1 MQITAFCKA
10 QPISKMN
17 RLCLSLITQLKK
29 VISKRS
35 ESTTISEDSVS
46 KQEYLSFEKLIL
58 NTKYPKGIEQIILK
72 MKLTVI
78 ILFIACLQVSASG
91 YAQKISMSKKNVPIE
106 QVFKEIK
113 KQTGYLFFYNQNWL
127 EEINTISIDVKDAS
141 IETVLEICFLDQPLS
156 YSIVDRTIILSKSKK
171 PDPVTKTE
179 ELIIKENPPK
189 EISGVVTDSKGETL
203 PGVSVRIK
211 GTTTGTTTGINGSY
225 TINVPDD
232 NTVLEFSYIG
242 FIAQVIPLNG
252 RQTLNVTL
260 TEANTALNEIV
271 VTALGISRESKSLT
285 YAVQNIKGDKL
296 NEAKETNLI
305 NALQGK
311 VAGVTITKDATGPG
325 GDSKVLIRGNRS
337 ITNSNQPLYVID
349 GVPLSGNVGMLNSDE
364 VESMTILKGASAAAL
379 YGSQGQNGAIIITT
393 KRGKANQTTINFIS
407 GLGLDQAAVLPELQY
422 EYGQGDAGIYNANSE
437 RSWGPKATGQ
447 AVTLWNGSNVPLVG
461 QSDNLKNFF
470 RTAQTLNNTL
480 SISGGGEKMQTYF
493 SYGNTMAQGILTNN
507 DLTRHNVD
515 LKTDNTISSKLSIS
529 TKMSYIFEDVDN
541 RPVPGGSGNYVL
553 PSIFSSPTSIPL
565 DEMKKYSYQDNTGTE
580 RQSYWLPG
588 SSVLVNPYW
597 ALNRINYYQKRDR
610 ILGLVSAKY
619 EFNKWLNLQVRG
631 SIDKTIQNNTRK
643 VYADSY
649 FSQVGSNYDYGTNRN
664 QGINV
669 DALLSFQRNIGKKFD
684 ITGNLGASLQES
696 KYESISGSANGL
708 NKPNFFY
715 MHNAKSPFFTT
726 ANGRTPRV
734 QSLYGTATI
743 AYNKYLYLDI
753 TARNDWSSALPEQS
767 QSYFYPSVGLSAIV
781 SDMIKLP
788 SWISYGKASLTMA
801 NSGYGGTQYLDRN
814 YYSVG
819 IGGAIITPNI
829 QSLGSYK
836 PELTTS
842 YEAGLDWKFLK
853 NRLGLNFT
861 YYNTQTKNQ
870 LLLIGLPP
878 ASLFDQKYIN
888 AGLIQNHGIE
898 LVANVSPVAGKNF
911 RWDAALNYSK
921 NINKVK
927 RLTETIKSIVI
938 GEGDNVYLIK
948 VDEGSSYG
956 DMYVRGWKKDAQG
969 RNLVEDDG
977 TPILTDGL
985 DQFVGNYNPDYMLG
999 FSNEFSFKNFS
1010 MSFLIDH
1017 RQGGA
1022 VIGGTQALIDAYGH
1036 SKNSLWGREGGIILD
1051 GYRQDGQK
1059 NAQSISSQKYFGLI
1073 GGRYPSAGFYSYSST
1088 NTRLREFT
1096 LGYELG
1102 DKLLSKYPLIK
1113 SAKLSLV
1120 GRNLFFFKKDAPI
1133 DPEVTRGIN
1142 GGGLEYAALPSTRNF
1157 GLNLKVSF

>member
-1 MQITAFCKA
+1 MKIPSHRICSVQYSTAYK
-10 QPISKMN
+10 
-17 RLCLSLITQLKK
+17 LLLI
-29 VISKRS
+29 
-35 ESTTISEDSVS
+35 
-46 KQEYLSFEKLIL
+46 
-58 NTKYPKGIEQIILK
+58 
-72 MKLTVI
+72 MKLSIVLMIFTV
-78 ILFIACLQVSASG
+78 LQASASG
-91 YAQKISMSKKNVPIE
+91 YAQKITLSQKDATLE
-106 QVFKEIK
+106 QVFWSISSQSKYEFVYDAAMLKEAK
-113 KQTGYLFFYNQNWL
+113 PVDVNFKNSSVESVLNRCF
-127 EEINTISIDVKDAS
+127 IN
-141 IETVLEICFLDQPLS
+141 QPLT
-156 YSIVDRTIILSKSKK
+156 YTINDNIVIVKRKPVLFPQPKITDITPLIEEAPPITIK
-171 PDPVTKTE
+171 
-179 ELIIKENPPK
+179 
-189 EISGVVTDSKGETL
+189 GQVTDSKGESL
-203 PGVSVRIK
+203 PGVSVRVK
-211 GTTTGTTTGINGSY
+211 GSAQGTSTDIQGNY
-225 TINVPDD
+225 TITVSD
-232 NTVLEFSYIG
+232 NDILVFSYVG
-242 FIAQVIPLNG
+242 YTPLEISVNG
-252 RQTLNVTL
+252 RTTLNVTL
-260 TEANTALNEIV
+260 REDLQVLGEIV
-271 VTALGISRESKSLT
+271 VTALGIERESKSLT
-285 YAVQNIKGDKL
+285 YAVQSINGEKM

-305 NALQGK
+305 NSLQGK

-393 KRGKANQTTINFIS
+393 KRGKANQTVVNFIS
-407 GLGLDQAAVLPELQY
+407 GLSLDQAAVLPELQY
-422 EYGQGDAGIYNANSE
+422 EYGQGDAGIYGSNSE

-447 AVTLWNGSNVPLVG
+447 TVTLWNGKSVPLQG
-461 QSDNLKNFF
+461 QPDNLKNFF
-470 RTAQTLNNTL
+470 RTAQTYNNTL
-480 SISGGGEKMQTYF
+480 SVSGGGEKMQTYF

-507 DLTRHNVD
+507 DLTRHNID
-515 LKTDNTISSKLSIS
+515 LKTDNNISSKLSVS
-529 TKMSYIFEDVDN
+529 TKMSYIFEDVNN

-553 PSIFSSPTSIPL
+553 PSIFSAPTSIPL
-565 DEMKKYSYQDNTGTE
+565 DEMKNYAYTDNTGTE

-597 ALNRINYYQKRDR
+597 ALNRISYYQKRDR

-619 EFNKWLNLQVRG
+619 EFNDWLNLQVRG
-631 SIDKTIQNNTRK
+631 SIDKTIQNNDRK

-649 FSQVGSNYDYGTNRN
+649 FSQVGSNYDYSTNRN

-669 DALLSFQRNIGKKFD
+669 DALLSFKRNLGKKFD
-684 ITGNLGASLQES
+684 VSGNLGASLQES

-726 ANGRTPRV
+726 ADGRTPRV
-734 QSLYGTATI
+734 QSLYGTATF
-743 AYNKYLYLDI
+743 AYNSYLFLDI
-753 TARNDWSSALPEQS
+753 TARNDWSSALPKDS
-767 QSYFYPSVGLSAIV
+767 QSYFYPSIGLSAIV
-781 SDMIKLP
+781 SDMVKLP

-829 QSLGSYK
+829 QSLGTYK

-842 YEAGLDWKFLK
+842 YEAGLDWKFFN
-853 NRLGLNFT
+853 NRFGLNFT

-870 LLLIGLPP
+870 LLLIGLPA
-878 ASLFDQKYIN
+878 ASLFDRKYIN

-898 LVANVSPVAGKNF
+898 FIANVSPIAGKNF
-911 RWDAALNYSK
+911 RWDMGLNYSK

-927 RLTETIKSIVI
+927 ELTETIKSIVI

-956 DMYVRGWKKDAQG
+956 DMYVRGWKEDAQG
-969 RNLVEDDG
+969 RKLVENDG

-985 DQFVGNYNPDYMLG
+985 DQFVGNYNPDFMLG
-999 FSNEFSFKNFS
+999 FSNEFSFKKFS

-1017 RQGGA
+1017 RQGGT

-1036 SKNSLWGREGGIILD
+1036 SKNSLLGREGGIILD
-1051 GYRQDGQK
+1051 AYRQDGTK
-1059 NAQSISSQKYFGLI
+1059 NTTSISSQKYFGLI

-1102 DKLLSKYPLIK
+1102 DKLLSKYPIIK

-1120 GRNLFFFKKDAPI
+1120 GRNLFFFKRDAPI

>member
-1 MQITAFCKA
+1 MK
-10 QPISKMN
+10 
-17 RLCLSLITQLKK
+17 
-29 VISKRS
+29 
-35 ESTTISEDSVS
+35 
-46 KQEYLSFEKLIL
+46 LSFVLMV
-58 NTKYPKGIEQIILK
+58 TIILQ
-72 MKLTVI
+72 
-78 ILFIACLQVSASG
+78 ANASV
-91 YAQKISMSKKNVPIE
+91 YAQKITLSQKDATLE
-106 QVFKEIK
+106 QVFWSISSQSNYEFVYDAAMLKEAKTVDIK
-113 KQTGYLFFYNQNWL
+113 FKKSTV
-127 EEINTISIDVKDAS
+127 ES
-141 IETVLEICFLDQPLS
+141 VLERCFTDQPLT
-156 YSIVDRTIILSKSKK
+156 YTINDNIVIVKRKSLLFQSPKPPDLIPIIEETPPITIK
-171 PDPVTKTE
+171 
-179 ELIIKENPPK
+179 
-189 EISGVVTDSKGETL
+189 GQVTDTKGETL
-203 PGVSVRIK
+203 PGVSVRVKGSAI
-211 GTTTGTTTGINGSY
+211 GTTTDMQGNY
-225 TINVPDD
+225 TLNIADKD
-232 NTVLEFSYIG
+232 VLVFSYIG
-242 FIAQVIPLNG
+242 FLPKEVDVNNRSTINVILQLDLQVLG
-252 RQTLNVTL
+252 
-260 TEANTALNEIV
+260 EIV
-271 VTALGISRESKSLT
+271 VTALGIQREAKSLT
-285 YAVQNIKGDKL
+285 YAVQTIKGDKL

-305 NALQGK
+305 NSLQGK

-393 KRGKANQTTINFIS
+393 KRGKANQTVVNFIS
-407 GLGLDQAAVLPELQY
+407 GLGLDQALVLPELQY
-422 EYGQGDAGIYNANSE
+422 EYGQGDAGIYGSNSE

-447 AVTLWNGSNVPLVG
+447 TVTLWNGKSVPLKG
-461 QSDNLKNFF
+461 QPDNLKNFF

-515 LKTDNTISSKLSIS
+515 LKTDNKISSKLSIS
-529 TKMSYIFEDVDN
+529 TKISYIYEDVNN

-565 DEMKKYSYQDNTGTE
+565 DEMKNYSYVDNTGTE
-580 RQSYWLPG
+580 KQSYWLPG

-597 ALNRINYYQKRDR
+597 GLNRINYYQKKDR
-610 ILGLVSAKY
+610 ILGLVSTKY
-619 EFNKWLNLQVRG
+619 EFNDWLNLQVRG
-631 SIDKTIQNNTRK
+631 SIDKTIQNTDRK
-643 VYADSY
+643 VFADSY

-669 DALLSFQRNIGKKFD
+669 DALLSFKRNIGKKFD
-684 ITGNLGASLQES
+684 VIGNLGASLQES
-696 KYESISGSANGL
+696 QYESISGSANGL

-715 MHNAKSPFFTT
+715 MQNAKSPFFTT
-726 ANGRTPRV
+726 LNGRTPRV
-734 QSLYGTATI
+734 QSLYGTATL
-743 AYNKYLYLDI
+743 AYNSYLYLDI
-753 TARNDWSSALPEQS
+753 TARNDWSSALPKES

-829 QSLGSYK
+829 QSLGTYK
-836 PELTTS
+836 PELTTA

-853 NRLGLNFT
+853 NRLGMNITF
-861 YYNTQTKNQ
+861 YNTQTKNQ
-870 LLLIGLPP
+870 LLLIGLPA
-878 ASLFDQKYIN
+878 ASLFDRKYIN
-888 AGLIQNHGIE
+888 AGLIQNHGVE
-898 LVANVSPVAGKNF
+898 LGAYVTPVASKKF
-911 RWDAALNYSK
+911 KWDIALNYSK

-927 RLTETIKSIVI
+927 ELTETIKSIVI

-956 DMYVRGWKKDAQG
+956 DMYVRGWKEDAKG
-969 RNLVEDDG
+969 RKLVENDG

-985 DQFVGNYNPDYMLG
+985 DQFVGNFNPDFMLG
-999 FSNEFSFKNFS
+999 LSNEFSFKNFS
-1010 MSFLIDH
+1010 MSFLVDH
-1017 RQGGA
+1017 RQGGTI
-1022 VIGGTQALIDAYGH
+1022 IGGTQALIDAYGH
-1036 SKNSLWGREGGIILD
+1036 SKNSLLGREGGIILD
-1051 GYRQDGQK
+1051 GYREDGQK
-1059 NAQSISSQKYFGLI
+1059 NTTAVASQKYFGLI

-1096 LGYELG
+1096 LGYKLS
-1102 DKLLSKYPLIK
+1102 DKLISKYPLIK

-1120 GRNLFFFKKDAPI
+1120 GRNLFFFRRDAPI

-1142 GGGLEYAALPSTRNF
+1142 GGGLEYAALPTSRNF

>member
-1 MQITAFCKA
+1 MKIPSHRICSVQYSTAYK
-10 QPISKMN
+10 
-17 RLCLSLITQLKK
+17 LLLI
-29 VISKRS
+29 
-35 ESTTISEDSVS
+35 
-46 KQEYLSFEKLIL
+46 
-58 NTKYPKGIEQIILK
+58 
-72 MKLTVI
+72 MKLSIVLMIFT
-78 ILFIACLQVSASG
+78 ILQASAAG
-91 YAQKISMSKKNVPIE
+91 YAQKITLSQKDATLEQIFWSISSQSKYEFVYDATML
-106 QVFKEIK
+106 KEAK
-113 KQTGYLFFYNQNWL
+113 PV
-127 EEINTISIDVKDAS
+127 DVKFKNS
-141 IETVLEICFLDQPLS
+141 TVESVLNRCFTDQPLT
-156 YSIVDRTIILSKSKK
+156 YTINDNIVVVKRK
-171 PDPVTKTE
+171 PLLFQQPKITDISPLIE
-179 ELIIKENPPK
+179 NAPPIIIKGQV
-189 EISGVVTDSKGETL
+189 IDSKGESL

-211 GTTTGTTTGINGSY
+211 GSALGTATDVQGNY
-225 TINVPDD
+225 TLNASDTDILV
-232 NTVLEFSYIG
+232 FSYIG
-242 FIAQVIPLNG
+242 YLSQEVAVNG
-252 RQTLNVTL
+252 RTTLNVTL
-260 TEANTALNEIV
+260 REDLQVLGEIV
-271 VTALGISRESKSLT
+271 VTALGIEREAKSLT
-285 YAVQNIKGDKL
+285 YAVQNIKGDKM

-305 NALQGK
+305 NSLQGK

-393 KRGKANQTTINFIS
+393 KRGKANQTVVNFIS
-407 GLGLDQAAVLPELQY
+407 GLGMDQASVLPELQY
-422 EYGQGDAGIYNANSE
+422 EYGQGDAGIYGSNSE

-447 AVTLWNGSNVPLVG
+447 TVTLWNGKSVPLLG
-461 QSDNLKNFF
+461 QPDNLKNFF
-470 RTAQTLNNTL
+470 RTGYTLNNTL
-480 SISGGGEKMQTYF
+480 SISGGGDKMQTYF
-493 SYGNTMAQGILTNN
+493 SYGNTMAQGILANN

-515 LKTDNTISSKLSIS
+515 LKTDNKISSRLSVS

-541 RPVPGGSGNYVL
+541 RPVPGGGGSYVL
-553 PSIFSSPTSIPL
+553 PSIFSAPTSIPL
-565 DEMKKYSYQDNTGTE
+565 DEMKNYAYTDNTGTE
-580 RQSYWLPG
+580 KQSYWLPG

-619 EFNKWLNLQVRG
+619 EFNDWLNLQVRG
-631 SIDKTIQNNTRK
+631 SIDKTIQNNDRK

-649 FSQVGSNYDYGTNRN
+649 FSQVGSNYDYSTNRS

-669 DALLSFQRNIGKKFD
+669 DALLSFKRNLGKKFD
-684 ITGNLGASLQES
+684 VTGNLGASLQES
-696 KYESISGSANGL
+696 KFESISGSANGL

-726 ANGRTPRV
+726 ADGRTPRV
-734 QSLYGTATI
+734 QSLYGTATF
-743 AYNKYLYLDI
+743 AYNSYLYLDV
-753 TARNDWSSALPEQS
+753 TARNDWSSALPEAS

-781 SDMIKLP
+781 SDMVKLP
-788 SWISYGKASLTMA
+788 SWVSYGKASVTMA

-829 QSLGSYK
+829 QSLGTYK

-842 YEAGLDWKFLK
+842 YEAGLDWKFFN

-870 LLLIGLPP
+870 LLLIGLPA
-878 ASLFDQKYIN
+878 ASLFDRKYIN

-898 LVANVSPVAGKNF
+898 LVANVSPIAGKNF
-911 RWDAALNYSK
+911 RWDMGLNYSK
-921 NINKVK
+921 NNNKVK
-927 RLTETIKSIVI
+927 ELTETIKSIVI

-956 DMYVRGWKKDAQG
+956 DMYVRGWKADAQG
-969 RNLVEDDG
+969 RKLVENDG

-999 FSNEFSFKNFS
+999 FSNEFSFKNLS

-1017 RQGGA
+1017 RQGGT

-1036 SKNSLWGREGGIILD
+1036 SKNSLLGREGGIVLD
-1051 GYRQDGQK
+1051 AYRQDGTK
-1059 NAQSISSQKYFGLI
+1059 NTTSIASQKYYGLI

-1096 LGYELG
+1096 LGYQLS
-1102 DKLLSKYPLIK
+1102 DKLISKYKFIK

-1120 GRNLFFFKKDAPI
+1120 GRNLFFFKKNAPI
-1133 DPEVTRGIN
+1133 DPEVTRGLN
-1142 GGGLEYAALPSTRNF
+1142 GGGLEYAALPTSRNY

>member
-1 MQITAFCKA
+1 MKIPSHRICSVQYSTAYK
-10 QPISKMN
+10 
-17 RLCLSLITQLKK
+17 LLLI
-29 VISKRS
+29 
-35 ESTTISEDSVS
+35 
-46 KQEYLSFEKLIL
+46 
-58 NTKYPKGIEQIILK
+58 
-72 MKLTVI
+72 MKLSIVLM
-78 ILFIACLQVSASG
+78 ILTILQASAAG
-91 YAQKISMSKKNVPIE
+91 YAQKITLSQKDATLEQIFWSISSQSKYEFVYDAAML
-106 QVFKEIK
+106 KEAK
-113 KQTGYLFFYNQNWL
+113 PV
-127 EEINTISIDVKDAS
+127 DVKFKNS
-141 IETVLEICFLDQPLS
+141 TVESVLNRCFTDQPLT
-156 YSIVDRTIILSKSKK
+156 YTINDNIVIVKRKSQLFQQPRIIDIT
-171 PDPVTKTE
+171 P
-179 ELIIKENPPK
+179 LIEDAPPIIVK
-189 EISGVVTDSKGETL
+189 GQVIDSKGESL
-203 PGVSVRIK
+203 PGVSVRVK
-211 GTTTGTTTGINGSY
+211 GSAIGTATDMQGNFTLNISDTDILVFSYVGYLTQEVAINGR
-225 TINVPDD
+225 T
-232 NTVLEFSYIG
+232 
-242 FIAQVIPLNG
+242 
-252 RQTLNVTL
+252 TLNVTL
-260 TEANTALNEIV
+260 REDLQVLGEIV
-271 VTALGISRESKSLT
+271 VTALGIEREAKSLT
-285 YAVQNIKGDKL
+285 YAVQNIKGDKM

-305 NALQGK
+305 NSLQGK

-393 KRGKANQTTINFIS
+393 KRGKANQTVVNFIS
-407 GLGLDQAAVLPELQY
+407 GLGLDQASVLPELQY
-422 EYGQGDAGIYNANSE
+422 EYGQGDAGIYGSNSE
-437 RSWGPKATGQ
+437 RSWGPKAAGQ
-447 AVTLWNGSNVPLVG
+447 MVKLWNGNSVPLTG
-461 QSDNLKNFF
+461 QPDNLKNFF
-470 RTAQTLNNTL
+470 RTAQTYNNTL
-480 SISGGGEKMQTYF
+480 SVSGGGEKMQTYF
-493 SYGNTMAQGILTNN
+493 SYGNTMSQGILTNN

-515 LKTDNTISSKLSIS
+515 LKTDNTISPKLSIS

-541 RPVPGGSGNYVL
+541 RVVAGASGSFLL
-553 PSIFSSPTSIPL
+553 PSIFSAPTSIPL
-565 DEMKKYSYQDNTGTE
+565 DEMKNYAYNDNTGTE
-580 RQSYWLPG
+580 KQSYWLPG

-597 ALNRINYYQKRDR
+597 ALNRVNYYQKRDR
-610 ILGLVSAKY
+610 VLGLVSAKY
-619 EFNKWLNLQVRG
+619 EFNDWLNLQVRG
-631 SIDKTIQNNTRK
+631 SIDKTIQNNNRK

-649 FSQVGSNYDYGTNRN
+649 FSQVGSNYDYGTNRS

-669 DALLSFQRNIGKKFD
+669 DALLSFKRNLGKKFD
-684 ITGNLGASLQES
+684 VLGNLGASLQES

-715 MHNAKSPFFTT
+715 MQNAKSPFFTT
-726 ANGRTPRV
+726 LNGRTPRV
-734 QSLYGTATI
+734 QSIYGTATF
-743 AYNKYLYLDI
+743 AYNSYLYLDV
-753 TARNDWSSALPEQS
+753 TARNDWSSALPAES

-781 SDMIKLP
+781 SDMVTLP

-801 NSGYGGTQYLDRN
+801 NSGFGGTQYLDRN

-829 QSLGSYK
+829 QSLGTYK

-842 YEAGLDWKFLK
+842 YEAGLDWKFFN

-870 LLLIGLPP
+870 LLLIGLPA
-878 ASLFDQKYIN
+878 ASLFDRKYIN
-888 AGLIQNHGIE
+888 AGLIQNQGIE
-898 LVANVSPVAGKNF
+898 LVANVSPIAGKNF
-911 RWDAALNYSK
+911 RWDMGMNYSK

-927 RLTETIKSIVI
+927 ELTETIKSIVI

-956 DMYVRGWKKDAQG
+956 DMYVRGWKEDAKG
-969 RNLVEDDG
+969 RKLVEDDG

-999 FSNEFSFKNFS
+999 FSNEFSFKNLT

-1017 RQGGA
+1017 RQGGT
-1022 VIGGTQALIDAYGH
+1022 VISGTQALIDAYGH
-1036 SKNSLWGREGGIILD
+1036 SKNSLLGREGGIVLD
-1051 GYRQDGQK
+1051 AYRQDGTK
-1059 NAQSISSQKYFGLI
+1059 NTTSVASQKYFGLI

-1096 LGYELG
+1096 LGYQLS
-1102 DKLLSKYPLIK
+1102 DKLISKYRFIK

-1142 GGGLEYAALPSTRNF
+1142 GGGLEYAALPTSRNF

>member
-1 MQITAFCKA
+1 MK
-10 QPISKMN
+10 
-17 RLCLSLITQLKK
+17 LSFVLM
-29 VISKRS
+29 V
-35 ESTTISEDSVS
+35 TTI
-46 KQEYLSFEKLIL
+46 
-58 NTKYPKGIEQIILK
+58 
-72 MKLTVI
+72 
-78 ILFIACLQVSASG
+78 LQASAAG
-91 YAQKISMSKKNVPIE
+91 YAQKITLSQKDATLEQIFWSISSQSKYEFVYDAAMLREAKPV
-106 QVFKEIK
+106 
-113 KQTGYLFFYNQNWL
+113 
-127 EEINTISIDVKDAS
+127 DVKFKNS
-141 IETVLEICFLDQPLS
+141 TVESVLNRCFTDQPLT
-156 YSIVDRTIILSKSKK
+156 YTINDNIVIVKRKTLLFQSPKL
-171 PDPVTKTE
+171 PELTPVIE
-179 ELIIKENPPK
+179 VAPPIIIKGQV
-189 EISGVVTDSKGETL
+189 SDSKGESL
-203 PGVSVRIK
+203 PGVSVRVK
-211 GTTTGTTTGINGSY
+211 GSPMGTATDLQGNY
-225 TINVPDD
+225 TLSVND
-232 NTVLEFSYIG
+232 NDILVFSYVG
-242 FIAQVIPLNG
+242 YIAQDVAVNG
-252 RQTLNVTL
+252 RSTLNVTL
-260 TEANTALNEIV
+260 QIDLQVLGEIV
-271 VTALGISRESKSLT
+271 VTALGIEREAKSLT

-305 NALQGK
+305 NSLQGK

-393 KRGKANQTTINFIS
+393 KRGKANQTVVNFIS

-422 EYGQGDAGIYNANSE
+422 EYGQGDAGIYGANSE

-447 AVTLWNGSNVPLVG
+447 MVTLWNGKSVPLTG
-461 QSDNLKNFF
+461 QPDNIKSFF
-470 RTAQTLNNTL
+470 RTAQTFNNTL
-480 SISGGGEKMQTYF
+480 SVSGGGEKMRTYF

-515 LKTDNTISSKLSIS
+515 LKTDNNITSKLSVS

-541 RPVPGGSGNYVL
+541 RVVPGGSGNYVL

-565 DEMKKYSYQDNTGTE
+565 DEMKNYSYLDNTLTE
-580 RQSYWLPG
+580 KQSYWAPG
-588 SSVLVNPYW
+588 SSVLLNPYW

-619 EFNKWLNLQVRG
+619 EFTKSLNFQIRG
-631 SIDKTIQNNTRK
+631 SIDKTIQNNNRK

-649 FSQVGSNYDYGTNRN
+649 FSQVGSNYDYGVNRN

-669 DALLSFQRNIGKKFD
+669 DALLSFQRDLGKKFD
-684 ITGNLGASLQES
+684 ITGNIGGSLQES

-715 MHNAKSPFFTT
+715 MSNAKSPFFTT
-726 ANGRTPRV
+726 IDGRAPRV
-734 QSLYGTATI
+734 QSLYGTATL

-753 TARNDWSSALPEQS
+753 TARNDWSSALPKES
-767 QSYFYPSVGLSAIV
+767 QSYFYPSVGLSAII
-781 SDMIKLP
+781 SDMVELP
-788 SWISYGKASLTMA
+788 SWITYGKASLTMA

-829 QSLGSYK
+829 QSLGTYK

-842 YEAGLDWKFLK
+842 YEAGLDWRFFN
-853 NRLGLNFT
+853 NRFGINAT

-870 LLLIGLPP
+870 LLLIGLPS
-878 ASLFDQKYIN
+878 ASLFDRKYIN

-898 LVANVSPVAGKNF
+898 LVANFTPVTGKDF
-911 RWDAALNYSK
+911 RWDAAVNYSK

-927 RLTETIKSIVI
+927 QLTETIKSIVI

-956 DMYVRGWKKDAQG
+956 DMYVRGWKEDAQG
-969 RNLVEDDG
+969 RKLVENDG

-999 FSNEFSFKNFS
+999 FSNEFSFKNVS

-1017 RQGGA
+1017 RQGGTI
-1022 VIGGTQALIDAYGH
+1022 IGGTQAIIDAYGH
-1036 SKNSLWGREGGIILD
+1036 SKASLLGREGGIVLD
-1051 GYRQDGQK
+1051 GYRPDGQK
-1059 NAQSISSQKYFGLI
+1059 NTQAVSSQKYFGLI

-1096 LGYELG
+1096 LGYQFS
-1102 DKLLSKYPLIK
+1102 DKLLGKTAFIK

-1142 GGGLEYAALPSTRNF
+1142 GGGLEYTALPSTRNF

>member
-1 MQITAFCKA
+1 MQITAFCKKRPFGKLKRFVHTLLTSIIKIIDPGSLPA
-10 QPISKMN
+10 LKSQDSVLTRLVPVEISRIIKYPD
-17 RLCLSLITQLKK
+17 RRITQ
-29 VISKRS
+29 
-35 ESTTISEDSVS
+35 
-46 KQEYLSFEKLIL
+46 
-58 NTKYPKGIEQIILK
+58 IIIK
-72 MKLTVI
+72 MKLTI
-78 ILFIACLQVSASG
+78 AILLVASIQVSATG
-91 YAQKISMSKKNVPIE
+91 YAQKITISRQNAPIE
-106 QVFKEIK
+106 QVLKDIK
-113 KQTGYLFFYNQNWL
+113 LQTGYLFFYNQDWL
-127 EEINTISIDVKDAS
+127 KQVKAVNINVKKASIDQ
-141 IETVLEICFLDQPLS
+141 VLDICFNNQPVN
-156 YSIVDRTIILSKSKK
+156 YSIVDKTIILSKKDNFIPRTDEFISK
-171 PDPVTKTE
+171 E
-179 ELIIKENPPK
+179 APPQ
-189 EISGVVTDSKGETL
+189 EINGVITDAKGESL

-211 GTTTGTTTGINGSY
+211 GTSIGTTTDLNGNY
-225 TINVPDD
+225 KLNAPED
-232 NTVLEFSYIG
+232 NSVLVFTYIG
-242 FIAQVIPLNG
+242 FLTQEISLNG
-252 RQTLNVTL
+252 RTSINVKL
-260 TEANTALNEIV
+260 EAANTALNEIV

-305 NALQGK
+305 NSLQGK

-393 KRGKANQTTINFIS
+393 KRGKANQTTVSFIS
-407 GLGLDQAAVLPELQY
+407 GIGLDQAAVLPELQY
-422 EYGQGDAGIYNANSE
+422 EYGQGDAGIYGANSE

-447 AVTLWNGSNVPLVG
+447 MVTLWNGKSIPLQG
-461 QSDNLKNFF
+461 QPDNLKNFF

-515 LKTDNTISSKLSIS
+515 LKTDNNISSKLSVS
-529 TKMSYIFEDVDN
+529 TKMSYIYEDVNN

-553 PSIFSSPTSIPL
+553 PSIFSAPTSIPL
-565 DEMKKYSYQDNTGTE
+565 DEMKNFSYLDNTGTE
-580 RQSYWLPG
+580 KQSYWLPG

-597 ALNRINYYQKRDR
+597 ALNRINYFQKRDR

-619 EFNKWLNLQVRG
+619 EFTKWLNFQVRG
-631 SIDKTIQNNTRK
+631 SIDKTIQNNNRR

-649 FSQVGSNYDYGTNRN
+649 FSQVGSNYDYGVNRN

-669 DALLSFQRNIGKKFD
+669 DALLSFQRNIGRKFD
-684 ITGNLGASLQES
+684 LTGNLGGSLQES

-715 MHNAKSPFFTT
+715 MSNAKSPFFSTGE
-726 ANGRTPRV
+726 GRTPRV
-734 QSLYGTATI
+734 QSLYGTATL

-781 SDMIKLP
+781 SDMVKLP

-829 QSLGSYK
+829 QSLGTYK

-842 YEAGLDWKFLK
+842 YEAGLDWRFVN
-853 NRLGLNFT
+853 NRIGLNVT

-870 LLLIGLPP
+870 LLLIGLPA
-878 ASLFDQKYIN
+878 ASLFDRKYIN

-898 LVANVSPVAGKNF
+898 LVANFTPISGKNF
-911 RWDAALNYSK
+911 TWDAGVNYSK

-956 DMYVRGWKKDAQG
+956 DMYVRGWKEDSQG
-969 RNLVEDDG
+969 RKLVENDG

-985 DQFVGNYNPDYMLG
+985 DQFIGNYNPDFMLG
-999 FSNEFSFKNFS
+999 FSNSFSFKNVS
-1010 MSFLIDH
+1010 LSFLIDH

-1022 VIGGTQALIDAYGH
+1022 VIGGTQAIIDAYGH
-1036 SKNSLWGREGGIILD
+1036 SKASLLGRENGIVLD
-1051 GYRQDGQK
+1051 GYRPDGQK
-1059 NAQSISSQKYFGLI
+1059 NTQAVSSQKYFGLI
-1073 GGRYPSAGFYSYSST
+1073 GGRYPSAGFYNYSST

-1096 LGYELG
+1096 LGYQFS
-1102 DKLLSKYPLIK
+1102 DKLLSKASFIK

-1120 GRNLFFFKKDAPI
+1120 GRNLFFFKKEAPI
-1133 DPEVTRGIN
+1133 DPEVTRGLN
-1142 GGGLEYAALPSTRNF
+1142 GEGLEYTALPSTRNF

>member
-1 MQITAFCKA
+1 MKIPSHRICSVQYSTAYKLF
-10 QPISKMN
+10 
-17 RLCLSLITQLKK
+17 LI
-29 VISKRS
+29 
-35 ESTTISEDSVS
+35 
-46 KQEYLSFEKLIL
+46 
-58 NTKYPKGIEQIILK
+58 
-72 MKLTVI
+72 MKLSIVLMIFT
-78 ILFIACLQVSASG
+78 ILQASAAG
-91 YAQKISMSKKNVPIE
+91 YAQKITLS
-106 QVFKEIK
+106 Q
-113 KQTGYLFFYNQNWL
+113 
-127 EEINTISIDVKDAS
+127 KDATLEQIFWS
-141 IETVLEICFLDQPLS
+141 ISSQSKYEFVYDAAMLKEAKPVDVNFKNSTVEDVLNRCFTDQPLK
-156 YSIVDRTIILSKSKK
+156 YTIKGNIVIVKRKPQLFQQPRIIDIT
-171 PDPVTKTE
+171 P
-179 ELIIKENPPK
+179 LIEDAPPITVK
-189 EISGVVTDSKGETL
+189 GQVIDSKGESL

-211 GTTTGTTTGINGSY
+211 GSALGTATDLQGNY
-225 TINVPDD
+225 TLNVSDTD
-232 NTVLEFSYIG
+232 ILVFSYVG
-242 FIAQVIPLNG
+242 YLAQEVAVNG
-252 RQTLNVTL
+252 RTTLNVTL
-260 TEANTALNEIV
+260 REDLQVLGEIV
-271 VTALGISRESKSLT
+271 VTALGIEREAKSLT
-285 YAVQNIKGDKL
+285 YAVQNIKGDKM

-305 NALQGK
+305 NSLQGK

-393 KRGKANQTTINFIS
+393 KRGKANQTVVNFIS
-407 GLGLDQAAVLPELQY
+407 GLGLDQASVLPELQY
-422 EYGQGDAGIYNANSE
+422 EYGQGDAGIYGSNSE

-447 AVTLWNGSNVPLVG
+447 TVTLWNGKSVPLLG
-461 QSDNLKNFF
+461 QPDNLKNFF
-470 RTAQTLNNTL
+470 RTGQTYNNTL

-493 SYGNTMAQGILTNN
+493 SYGNTMAQGILPNN

-515 LKTDNTISSKLSIS
+515 LKTDNKISSRLSVS
-529 TKMSYIFEDVDN
+529 TKMSYIFEDVNN
-541 RPVPGGSGNYVL
+541 RPVPGGGGSYVL
-553 PSIFSSPTSIPL
+553 PSIFSAPTSIPL
-565 DEMKKYSYQDNTGTE
+565 DEMKNYAYIDNTGTE
-580 RQSYWLPG
+580 KQSYWLPG

-619 EFNKWLNLQVRG
+619 EFNDWLNLQVRG
-631 SIDKTIQNNTRK
+631 SIDKTIQNNDRK

-649 FSQVGSNYDYGTNRN
+649 FSQVGSNYDYSTNRS

-669 DALLSFQRNIGKKFD
+669 DALLSFKRNLGKKFD
-684 ITGNLGASLQES
+684 VSGNLGASLQES

-726 ANGRTPRV
+726 ADGRTPRV
-734 QSLYGTATI
+734 QSLYGTATF
-743 AYNKYLYLDI
+743 AYNSYLYLDI
-753 TARNDWSSALPEQS
+753 TARNDWSSALPEAS

-781 SDMIKLP
+781 SDMVKLP
-788 SWISYGKASLTMA
+788 SWVSYGKASLTMA

-829 QSLGSYK
+829 QSLGTYK

-842 YEAGLDWKFLK
+842 YEAGLDWKFFN

-870 LLLIGLPP
+870 LLLIGLPA
-878 ASLFDQKYIN
+878 ASLFDRKYIN
-888 AGLIQNHGIE
+888 AGLIQNNGIE
-898 LVANVSPVAGKNF
+898 LVANVSPIAGKNF
-911 RWDAALNYSK
+911 RWDMGLNYSK
-921 NINKVK
+921 NNNKVK
-927 RLTETIKSIVI
+927 ELTETIKSIVI

-956 DMYVRGWKKDAQG
+956 DMYVRGWKEDAQG
-969 RNLVEDDG
+969 RKLVEDDG

-999 FSNEFSFKNFS
+999 FSNEFSFKNLS

-1017 RQGGA
+1017 RQGGT

-1036 SKNSLWGREGGIILD
+1036 SKNSLLGREGGIVLD
-1051 GYRQDGQK
+1051 AYRQDGTK
-1059 NAQSISSQKYFGLI
+1059 NTTSIASQKYFGLI

-1096 LGYELG
+1096 LGYQLS
-1102 DKLLSKYPLIK
+1102 DKLISKYRFIK

-1142 GGGLEYAALPSTRNF
+1142 GGGLEYAALPTSRNF

>member
-1 MQITAFCKA
+1 MKIPSHRICSVQYSTAYK
-10 QPISKMN
+10 
-17 RLCLSLITQLKK
+17 LLLI
-29 VISKRS
+29 
-35 ESTTISEDSVS
+35 
-46 KQEYLSFEKLIL
+46 
-58 NTKYPKGIEQIILK
+58 
-72 MKLTVI
+72 MKLSIVLMIFT
-78 ILFIACLQVSASG
+78 ILQASAAG
-91 YAQKISMSKKNVPIE
+91 YAQKITLSQKDATLE
-106 QVFKEIK
+106 QVFWSISSQSKYEFVYDAAMLKEAK
-113 KQTGYLFFYNQNWL
+113 PV
-127 EEINTISIDVKDAS
+127 DVNFKNS
-141 IETVLEICFLDQPLS
+141 TVESVLNRCFADQPLK
-156 YSIVDRTIILSKSKK
+156 YTIKGNIVIVKRK
-171 PDPVTKTE
+171 PLLFQQPKITDISPLIEDAPPVTVK
-179 ELIIKENPPK
+179 
-189 EISGVVTDSKGETL
+189 GQVVDSKGESL
-203 PGVSVRIK
+203 PGVSVRVK
-211 GTTTGTTTGINGSY
+211 GSALGTSTDLQGNY
-225 TINVPDD
+225 TLNVSDTD
-232 NTVLEFSYIG
+232 ILVFSYVG
-242 FIAQVIPLNG
+242 YTPLEIPVNG
-252 RQTLNVTL
+252 RTTLNVTL
-260 TEANTALNEIV
+260 REDLQVLGEIV
-271 VTALGISRESKSLT
+271 VTALGIEREAKSLT
-285 YAVQNIKGDKL
+285 YAVQNIKGDKM

-305 NALQGK
+305 NSLQGK

-393 KRGKANQTTINFIS
+393 KRGKANQTVVNFIS
-407 GLGLDQAAVLPELQY
+407 GLSLDQASVLPELQY
-422 EYGQGDAGIYNANSE
+422 EYGQGDAGIYGSNSE

-447 AVTLWNGSNVPLVG
+447 MVTLWNGNSVPLLG
-461 QSDNLKNFF
+461 QPDNLKNFF
-470 RTAQTLNNTL
+470 RTGQTYNNTI

-515 LKTDNTISSKLSIS
+515 LKTDNKISSRLSVS
-529 TKMSYIFEDVDN
+529 TKMSYIFEDVNN
-541 RPVPGGSGNYVL
+541 RPVPGGGGSYVL
-553 PSIFSSPTSIPL
+553 PSIFSAPTSIPL
-565 DEMKKYSYQDNTGTE
+565 DEMKNYAYTDNTGTE

-619 EFNKWLNLQVRG
+619 DFNDWLNIQVRG
-631 SIDKTIQNNTRK
+631 SIDKTIQNNNRK
-643 VYADSY
+643 IYADSY
-649 FSQVGSNYDYGTNRN
+649 FSQVGSNYDYGVNRS

-669 DALLSFQRNIGKKFD
+669 DALLSFKRNLGKKFD
-684 ITGNLGASLQES
+684 ISGNLGASLQES
-696 KYESISGSANGL
+696 KYESITGSANGL

-726 ANGRTPRV
+726 ADGRTPRV
-734 QSLYGTATI
+734 QSLYGTATL
-743 AYNKYLYLDI
+743 AYNSYLYLDF
-753 TARNDWSSALPEQS
+753 TARNDWSSALPEAS
-767 QSYFYPSVGLSAIV
+767 QSYFYPSVGISAIV
-781 SDMIKLP
+781 SDMVKLP

-829 QSLGSYK
+829 QSLGTYK

-842 YEAGLDWKFLK
+842 YEAGLDWKFFN
-853 NRLGLNFT
+853 NRFGLNFT

-870 LLLIGLPP
+870 LLLIGLPA

-888 AGLIQNHGIE
+888 AGLIQNQGIE
-898 LVANVSPVAGKNF
+898 LVANVSPIAGKNF
-911 RWDAALNYSK
+911 RWDMGLNYSK

-927 RLTETIKSIVI
+927 ELTETIKSIVI

-956 DMYVRGWKKDAQG
+956 DMYVRGWKEDAQG
-969 RNLVEDDG
+969 RKLVEDDG

-1017 RQGGA
+1017 RQGGT

-1036 SKNSLWGREGGIILD
+1036 SKNSLMGREGGIVLD
-1051 GYRQDGQK
+1051 AYRQDGTK
-1059 NAQSISSQKYFGLI
+1059 NTTSIASQKYFGLI

-1096 LGYELG
+1096 LGYQLS
-1102 DKLLSKYPLIK
+1102 DKLISKYPFIK

-1133 DPEVTRGIN
+1133 DPEVTRGLN
-1142 GGGLEYAALPSTRNF
+1142 GGGLEYAALPTTRNF